1 MDVVQS
7 CQQVVDEARRMI
19 GSVRPL
25 ERSRRTPCSGWDVQ
39 ALVYHM
45 VGTCASFTSWLQEAA
60 SGGYTNP
67 PEPDFDLARGY
78 VQVTDSMMQE
88 WRAPDA
94 LARILKTPFGES
106 PGSAAIWIVMADQ
119 MVHTWD
125 LAKALGR
132 PYRMPEEIASA
143 LLPVLQTRLQPATRG
158 PGKAFAEE
166 VECPAD
172 APIEDRLVAFLGRQP

>member
-25 ERSRRTPCSGWDVQ
+25 ERSRRTPCSGWDVN

-45 VGTCASFTSWLQEAA
+45 IGTCASFTSWLQEAA
-60 SGGYTNP
+60 SGNSTNP
-67 PEPDFDLARGY
+67 PEPDFDLARAY
-78 VQVTDSMMQE
+78 VQVTDLMMRE

-94 LARILKTPFGES
+94 LDRILKTSLGEA
-106 PGSAAIWIVMADQ
+106 PGAVAIWIVMADQ

-132 PYRMPEEIASA
+132 PYSMPEEIASA
-143 LLPVLQTRLQPATRG
+143 LLPRLQQFIAPTMRG
-158 PGKAFAEE
+158 PGKGFGLE